1 MKRFL
6 SVLIIVAMLLTLA
19 SCSERGAGKSVSYP
33 LSASPSTLDPQYA
46 AEVGAQAVINNIFE
60 GLVRL
65 IQAAR
70 SSPALRRAGI
80 SPPTG

>member
-33 LSASPSTLDPQYA
+33 
-46 AEVGAQAVINNIFE
+46 
-60 GLVRL
+60 
-65 IQAAR
+65 
-70 SSPALRRAGI
+70 
-80 SPPTG
+80 